1 MNLAPGKKL
10 PRDKVFPPEKPLL
23 RVKARLAYARKE
35 NWLVR
40 YCFSVTLCGIRNS
53 GLLKDYL
60 SNFL

>member
-10 PRDKVFPPEKPLL
+10 PRDQGFSSGKTLL